1 MVWRGY
7 LRFSVTV
14 DGVVLVGSEVV
25 GVGMVDLR
33 VMVLE
38 LYSSFGGL
46 FYLELDGVEE
56 WISGGVVSML
66 DVTSGFQGVPGLATC
81 LG

>member
-1 MVWRGY
+1 MIWRGH

-14 DGVVLVGSEVV
+14 DGVVLTGSEVV
-25 GVGMVDLR
+25 GIGMVDLR

-46 FYLELDGVEE
+46 FDLELDGVEE
-56 WISGGVVSML
+56 WISGGVVSMV
-66 DVTSGFQGVPGLATC
+66 DVTGGFQGVPGLVTC